1 MNKYNQK
8 NEARLKE
15 ENDAK
20 KRQIEYNN
28 AAIQELY
35 ELTQRRF
42 LKQIAQICDKMT
54 TDNQF
59 PRLLILDLILVDET
73 KSNGRDSRSS
83 LNNRIK
89 SAEKARSSPTKTEKI
104 SFCLKTLC
112 EYEEGWHVN
121 IQSPLLIENVEFSYY
136 AYLARIMN
144 ILKYGNLSTE
154 LKIFLTKNNI
164 LNDIE
169 EYMKDKINE
178 NNNSNI
184 ELEFNQSYMALRYNY
199 AISQSLNIGDIQRCE
214 LKSGKI
220 LWLCQNHIEECDA
233 RVLKDS
239 SVETNFNEN
248 INLKSTIINE
258 LDSIDINIV

>member
-15 ENDAK
+15 ENEAK

-42 LKQIAQICDKMT
+42 LKQITQICDKMT
-54 TDNQF
+54 TDNPY

-83 LNNRIK
+83 INNRIK

-136 AYLARIMN
+136 AYL
-144 ILKYGNLSTE
+144 STE
-154 LKIFLTKNNI
+154 LKIFLTQNNI

-169 EYMKDKINE
+169 QYMKDKINE

-184 ELEFNQSYMALRYNY
+184 ELEFNQSYMALRSY

-233 RVLKDS
+233 RILKDS